1 MTIHKNVVANW
12 DNTGDRAEDVVFYGE
27 VHELERENARMR
39 RALEVLR
46 DRRDWISATDVDA
59 LIRNALSA

>member
-1 MTIHKNVVANW
+1 MTIHKNVVVNW
-12 DNTGDRAEDVVFYGE
+12 DNTGDRAEDVVFYRE
-27 VHELERENARMR
+27 VRELERENARMR